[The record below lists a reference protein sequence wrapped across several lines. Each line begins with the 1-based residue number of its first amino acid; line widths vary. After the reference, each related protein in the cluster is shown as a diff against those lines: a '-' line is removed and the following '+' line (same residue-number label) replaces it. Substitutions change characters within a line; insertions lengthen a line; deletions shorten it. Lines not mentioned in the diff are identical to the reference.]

1 VEFAEA
7 GFVTLPRFV
16 FSWLQSSRNEA
27 WTVADLGMLAAM
39 LGMFENQISL
49 FAKGVFE
56 EEDGEPVLVIQ
67 GGVDSSASRN
77 S

>member
-39 LGMFENQISL
+39 LGMFENQIL
-49 FAKGVFE
+49 PLRERRV
-56 EEDGEPVLVIQ
+56 
-67 GGVDSSASRN
+67 
-77 S
+77 